1 MQGHVTEAG
10 NHLVK
15 ISKKSDARFTAGTE
29 TVDGIVRAAGKE
41 GIS

>member
-1 MQGHVTEAG
+1 MQDRVTEAG

-29 TVDGIVRAAGKE
+29 TEDGIVRAAGKE